1 MNRTQQTAAL
11 TFHGAAG
18 TVTGSK
24 YLLQAN
30 GARVLID
37 CGMFQGVKDLRQ
49 RNWLPWPFEPTS
61 IDALLLT
68 HAHLDH
74 SGMLPVLY
82 RSGFRG
88 PVYCTQSTAALVSI
102 LLPDSGRIHEEDAR
116 HANRH
121 GWSRHHP
128 AQPLYT
134 EADANDCL
142 TLLEPVEFGADFS
155 PAAGLSARFRY
166 GGHILGA
173 AWLQLQCGSQR
184 LTFSGDLGRPNDPI
198 MNPPDPLEPTDCLII
213 ESTYGGRRHD
223 PTPPEQ
229 LLHAVVERTAKR
241 HGVLLIPAFAVGRAQ
256 VILYLLWRLR
266 NAGAIPHIPTFL
278 DSPMAI
284 DATELFRNRPQDHRL
299 NAAEAQAMCGA
310 VRYTNGSDESRALNQ
325 LHGPLIIVSAS
336 GMLTGGRILHH
347 LRNRAGDPRNTI
359 LLTGYQA
366 HGTRGAELAHGA
378 DRLKIHGEYYP
389 VRAEVTALDSLSAH
403 ADADEL
409 CDWVAPLADRPPA
422 KTFVTHGEPP
432 GSRALAKRLR
442 ESLGWSVHVPALGEH
457 CNLDELSSVPRR
469 RDTPAHK
476 S

>member
-1 MNRTQQTAAL
+1 MARKQPVAAL

-24 YLLQAN
+24 YLLEAN
-30 GARVLID
+30 GARILID
-37 CGMFQGVKDLRQ
+37 CGMFQGVRDLRE
-49 RNWLPWPFEPTS
+49 RNWQPWPFEPAS
-61 IDALLLT
+61 IDAVLLT

-82 RSGFRG
+82 RDGFRG
-88 PVYCTQSTAALVSI
+88 PVYCTASTAALASI

-128 AQPLYT
+128 AHPLYT

-142 TLLEPVEFGADFS
+142 ALLSPFEFDSELA
-155 PAAGLSARFRY
+155 PAPGVTVRFRRA
-166 GGHILGA
+166 GHILGA
-173 AWLQLQCGSQR
+173 AWLQVQCAGKR
-184 LTFSGDLGRPNDPI
+184 LTFSGDVGRPNDPI
-198 MNPPDPLEPTDCLII
+198 MNPPEPLEPTDCLVV

-223 PTPPEQ
+223 HTPPEQ
-229 LLHAVVERTAKR
+229 LLHRVVSRTAHR

-266 NAGAIPHIPTFL
+266 ESGAIGDIPTFL

-299 NAAEAQAMCGA
+299 SPEDAQAMCGA
-310 VRYTNGSDESRALNQ
+310 VRYINSSDESRALNQ

-347 LRNRAGDPRNTI
+347 LRVRAGDPRNTI

-366 HGTRGAELAHGA
+366 HGTLGAEVAHGA
-378 DRLKIHGEYYP
+378 DRLKIHGQYYP
-389 VRAEVTALDSLSAH
+389 VRAEVTALHSLSAH
-403 ADADEL
+403 ADGDEL
-409 CDWVAPLADRPPA
+409 CDWMAPLANQPPA
-422 KTFVTHGEPP
+422 QTFVTHGEPP
-432 GSRALAKRLR
+432 GSHALAKRLR
-442 ESLGWSVHVPALGEH
+442 EGLQWNVHIPTLGEQ
-457 CNLDELSSVPRR
+457 CTLDTFSSTPRR
-469 RDTPAHK
+469 TGTRAHK

>member
-1 MNRTQQTAAL
+1 MARQQSAAAL

-24 YLLQAN
+24 YLLEAQ
-30 GARVLID
+30 GARILVD

-49 RNWLPWPFEPTS
+49 RNWLAWPFDPKS
-61 IDALLLT
+61 IDAVLLT

-82 RSGFRG
+82 RDGFRG
-88 PVYCTQSTAALVSI
+88 PVYCTPSTAALARI

-128 AQPLYT
+128 AQALYT

-142 TLLEPVEFGADFS
+142 AALSSIEFDADFA
-155 PAAGLSARFRY
+155 PAPGLTARFRR

-173 AWLQLQCGSQR
+173 AWLQVQCAAQR

-198 MNPPDPLEPTDCLII
+198 MNPPDPIEPTDCLIV
-213 ESTYGGRRHD
+213 ESTYGDRHHD
-223 PTPPEQ
+223 ATPPEQ
-229 LLHAVVERTAKR
+229 LLRTVVERTAR
-241 HGVLLIPAFAVGRAQ
+241 RRGVLLIPAFAVGRAQ
-256 VILYLLWRLR
+256 AILYLLWRLR
-266 NAGAIPHIPTFL
+266 ESGAIRDIPTFL

-284 DATELFRNRPQDHRL
+284 DATELFRSRPQDHRL
-299 NAAEAQAMCGA
+299 SAADAYAMCSA
-310 VRYTNGSDESRALNQ
+310 VRYTNTSDESRELNQ

-378 DRLKIHGEYYP
+378 DRVKIHGDYYP

-403 ADADEL
+403 ADGDEL
-409 CDWVAPLADRPPA
+409 CAWLAPLAALPPA
-422 KTFVTHGEPP
+422 QTFITHGEPP

-442 ESLGWSVHVPALGEH
+442 EDMRWNVHVPVLGER
-457 CNLDELSSVPRR
+457 CELAGLSSDPRR
-469 RDTPAHK
+469 TDTPART